1 MSILKTINLNYVS
14 LVPKIKPEPSSD
26 REFRGM
32 TVSVLT
38 LAARATPWKR
48 LLVIAGL
55 LVLGFVARDHLP
67 AAILFALSSLWQ
79 MAPLVLAGLL
89 VTAVLTATGSI
100 GLLVDAFEA
109 RQLLAIVT
117 ISLIGAVL
125 PVCGI
130 TVLPLVA
137 GLLSAGVPLAPVMA
151 FLLSSAVT
159 DPMMLTVTAATLGW
173 PFALG
178 KTVAAVGIGFMGGG
192 ATYLLVRSGR
202 FARPTRQSSLLA
214 KLVPQSACGASTDV
228 RWRFWQDP
236 ERLRLFRDSGWGLAK
251 LVILWLSAAFV
262 AEYFL
267 KLYLPGDSLSAFVG
281 GDNPLAVPI
290 AAIVGAPLYLDG
302 YAALPFV
309 RGLMDR
315 GMADGAAMAFLIA
328 GGITSAWTA
337 VPVFALFRLPVFLA
351 YIILAVLGSILAGW
365 AYAIAVA

>member
-1 MSILKTINLNYVS
+1 MTMSEL
-14 LVPKIKPEPSSD
+14 
-26 REFRGM
+26 
-32 TVSVLT
+32 TV
-38 LAARATPWKR
+38 AARAYPWKR
-48 LLVIAGL
+48 VLL
-55 LVLGFVARDHLP
+55 RDHLL
-67 AAILFALSSLWQ
+67 AALLFALTSLWHL
-79 MAPLVLAGLL
+79 APLVVAGLL
-89 VTAVLTATGSI
+89 VTAGLTASGSI
-100 GLLVDAFEA
+100 GLLVATFEA
-109 RQLLAIVT
+109 RPLSAIVT

-159 DPMMLTVTAATLGW
+159 DPLMLTITAATLGW

-178 KTVAAVGIGFMGGG
+178 KTLAAVGIGLLGGG
-192 ATYLLVRSGR
+192 ATLLLVRGGR
-202 FARPTRQSSLLA
+202 FARPTRQSALLD
-214 KLVPQSACGASTDV
+214 KLVPPSACGEATEV

-236 ERLRLFRDSGWGLAK
+236 ARLRLFRDSGWSLAK
-251 LVILWLSAAFV
+251 LVIVWLTAAFM

-267 KLYLPGDSLSAFVG
+267 KLYLPEDALTAFVG
-281 GDNPLAVPI
+281 RDNPFAVPV

-328 GGITSAWTA
+328 GGIISAWA
-337 VPVFALFRLPVFLA
+337 AIPVFALFRLPVFLA
-351 YIILAVLGSILAGW
+351 YVIMAVMGSMLAGW
-365 AYAIAVA
+365 ACALAVA

>member
-1 MSILKTINLNYVS
+1 MSLAELATVARGA
-14 LVPKIKPEPSSD
+14 PK
-26 REFRGM
+26 
-32 TVSVLT
+32 
-38 LAARATPWKR
+38 AR
-48 LLVIAGL
+48 LLLLIGGL
-55 LVLGFVARDHLP
+55 ALAFAVRQELP
-67 AAILFALSSLWQ
+67 AALLFALTNLWQ
-79 MAPLVLAGLL
+79 LAPIVLAGLL
-89 VTAVLTATGSI
+89 VTALLTATGSI
-100 GLLVDAFEA
+100 GLLIAAFDAREG
-109 RQLLAIVT
+109 RAIVA

-159 DPMMLTVTAATLGW
+159 DPQMLAVTAATLGW

-178 KTVAAVGIGFMGGG
+178 KTLAAIAIGLMGGG
-192 ATYLLVRSGR
+192 ATWLLVKSGR
-202 FARPTRQSSLLA
+202 FARPTRRSALLDKLAPPSACGGATAVRWRIWREPDRRRQFMETSWSLA
-214 KLVPQSACGASTDV
+214 KLVV
-228 RWRFWQDP
+228 
-236 ERLRLFRDSGWGLAK
+236 
-251 LVILWLSAAFV
+251 LWLGLAFV

-267 KLYLPGDSLSAFVG
+267 KLTLPQDALSAFVG
-281 GDNPLAVPI
+281 RDNPLAVPI

-337 VPVFALFRLPVFLA
+337 IPAFALFRLPVFVA
-351 YIILAVLGSILAGW
+351 YIGLAVLGSILSGW
-365 AYAIAVA
+365 AYALAVA

>member
-1 MSILKTINLNYVS
+1 M
-14 LVPKIKPEPSSD
+14 
-26 REFRGM
+26 
-32 TVSVLT
+32 
-38 LAARATPWKR
+38 
-48 LLVIAGL
+48 
-55 LVLGFVARDHLP
+55 
-67 AAILFALSSLWQ
+67 
-79 MAPLVLAGLL
+79 
-89 VTAVLTATGSI
+89 LTATGSI

-251 LVILWLSAAFV
+251 LVIIWLSAAFV

-267 KLYLPGDSLSAFVG
+267 KLYLPEDSLSAFVG
-281 GDNPLAVPI
+281 GDNPFAIPI

-351 YIILAVLGSILAGW
+351 YIILAVVGSILSGW
-365 AYAIAVA
+365 AYTIAIV